1 MANNTIRAFLKKRL
15 EKKASVIP
23 AAATTSVPTAV
34 VAKAPQPFP
43 RFTAD
48 DEDAYEKAPVGVD
61 SIIGATKKLLSINRG
76 EAEPDDRDSLAFK
89 RVLNVDDLIAERARM
104 DAGKLR
110 NSIMFKLSNVKNLQR
125 FPANAFDPY
134 VTGHLISNS
143 LALPS
148 EEINPIYLLDQQRR
162 VSVFGQGGIGSVDAL
177 SKESQNVNPSQF
189 GFIDPIVGPDGMKA
203 GGDMRL
209 AQATRIGKKD
219 GRLYTK
225 VRDKRTG
232 KVVWITPDELS
243 NATVAFP
250 D

>member
-15 EKKASVIP
+15 EKKASVTP
-23 AAATTSVPTAV
+23 ADASAPVPTAAA
-34 VAKAPQPFP
+34 AKTPQPFP
-43 RFTAD
+43 RFTVD
-48 DEDAYEKAPVGVD
+48 DEDAYEKAPVGID
-61 SIIGATKKLLSINRG
+61 SLIGATKKLLSINRG

-110 NSIMFKLSNVKNLQR
+110 NSIMFKLANVKNLQR

-134 VTGHLISNS
+134 VSGHLISNS

-232 KVVWITPDELS
+232 KMVWVTPDELS
-243 NATVAFP
+243 NTTVAFP
-250 D
+250 N